1 MNDNFGKTMNR
12 HFLQYYNKY
21 LVGKDIITQRDQY
34 TISGVDPTTSD
45 RAFLSVMA
53 FSKTNGCYTRWNL
66 CVDKDTQQNAL
77 NDVPALLSIEV
88 NEVANISA
96 MIVVHS
102 STCGE
107 KVLEEI

>member
-1 MNDNFGKTMNR
+1 MNR
-12 HFLQYYNKY
+12 RFLQYYSKY

-34 TISGVDPTTSD
+34 TISSIDPTTSD
-45 RAFLSVMA
+45 RAFLSVIA

-66 CVDKDTQQNAL
+66 FVDKDTQQNVL
-77 NDVPALLSIEV
+77 NDVPALLSLEV

>member
-1 MNDNFGKTMNR
+1 MNR

-21 LVGKDIITQRDQY
+21 LVGKDIVTQRDRY

-45 RAFLSVMA
+45 MAFLSVMA
-53 FSKTNGCYTRWNL
+53 FSKTNCCYTRWNL

-77 NDVPALLSIEV
+77 NDVPALLTIEV
-88 NEVANISA
+88 NEVPNISA

>member
-1 MNDNFGKTMNR
+1 MNR
-12 HFLQYYNKY
+12 QLLQYYHKY
-21 LVGKDIITQRDQY
+21 LVGKDIVTQRDQY
-34 TISGVDPTTSD
+34 TISNIDPTTSD
-45 RAFLSVMA
+45 IAFLSVMA

-77 NDVPALLSIEV
+77 NDVPALLSIDV

-96 MIVVHS
+96 MIVVRS